1 MFRADYFIRQIVLK
15 KTLIIFTLVLFTL
28 STLVM
33 PYANFDDVR
42 SLQAVYNNC
51 LKQDADMDFLEFI
64 GEKLLVA
71 GFDPEED
78 EEQDNPCPQSPV
90 HGAVLVQIQLGTLY
104 RHTPQE
110 MNLEKPET
118 IIDTIPLRNTVIL
131 TNDFH
136 PGIFHPP
143 LQDCL

>member
-1 MFRADYFIRQIVLK
+1 MSWDDYFIRQIVLK

-51 LKQDADMDFLEFI
+51 LKQDADMDFIEFI

-71 GFDPEED
+71 GFDPGEEH
-78 EEQDNPCPQSPV
+78 EQGNNSPQQPI
-90 HGAVLVQIQLGTLY
+90 HGALLVQIQSGALY
-104 RHTPQE
+104 QHQPQE
-110 MNLEKPET
+110 IHLAQPET
-118 IIDTIPLRNTVIL
+118 AVISIPLRNTVIL
-131 TNDFH
+131 AQVDQQ
-136 PGIFHPP
+136 GIFHPP
-143 LQDCL
+143 LPIA